1 MGIEKMKKTFGV
13 LIIVSLV
20 LTAFF
25 LHFTG
30 QQSSVVGNSPGE
42 SAIDFEL
49 QALDG
54 TPTRLSSY
62 KGKPII
68 LNFWASWCEPCENEM
83 PELDKFH
90 NKYTEDVL
98 VMGVN
103 ITSQEISEQSVR
115 NFVNELDISFPVLLD
130 TEGVFRQYEVMNL
143 PTTYFIDSNGKIVDS
158 YYGEL
163 TSEMLEQFKAK
174 LK

>member
-1 MGIEKMKKTFGV
+1 MKKMIGI

-20 LTAFF
+20 ITAVY
-25 LHFTG
+25 LHFTDK
-30 QQSSVVGNSPGE
+30 QNSVAGNSPGD
-42 SAIDFEL
+42 SATDFEL
-49 QALDG
+49 QALDS
-54 TPTRLSSY
+54 TQTSLSSY

-83 PELDKFH
+83 PELEKFH
-90 NKYTEDVL
+90 TEYSEEVV

-115 NFVNELDISFPVLLD
+115 NFVNDLDISFPILLD
-130 TEGVFRQYEVMNL
+130 TEGVFRHYQVLNL

-158 YYGEL
+158 YPGEL
-163 TSEMLEQFKAK
+163 TFEILEKYKAK